1 MNKSRVLTCEDPRYS
16 LCLNNL
22 GCCPRD
28 ENCCGS
34 SASNLERV
42 VVKVSHAKLD
52 GTASLIFIATRMEV
66 NAVWMEAIALLEIC
80 VNDVTISTPG
90 ATTAYTGIPSS
101 ITKVPEPSITLTPIT
116 VYEYYHYTITWYY
129 WSYYYYY
136 YTTNADLSTS
146 TRSTQM
152 TTTTTISV
160 YETNSAAASSSFK
173 KLSVTLSF
181 PTPAAATLPTQI
193 SPSSPVQTEQTTDP
207 HTEVSMDTNFLRG
220 TGPAFYSVFWHTFY
234 NN

>member
-1 MNKSRVLTCEDPRYS
+1 MVYAPAVVQETKNAVEV
-16 LCLNNL
+16 
-22 GCCPRD
+22 G
-28 ENCCGS
+28 

-42 VVKVSHAKLD
+42 VV
-52 GTASLIFIATRMEV
+52 
-66 NAVWMEAIALLEIC
+66 N
-80 VNDVTISTPG
+80 VTISTPG

-101 ITKVPEPSITLTPIT
+101 ITKFPEPSITLTPIT
-116 VYEYYHYTITWYY
+116 VYY